1 MGLVTSGLTA
11 GRNALLSYQ
20 GALQVVGNNV
30 ANAGNVDY
38 TRQSVELSAVN
49 GTKIGPGLRPGA
61 GVAITG
67 LKRHVDEAL
76 ENRLRASTGDLQSAI
91 AQRQGI
97 SQIEVYFNDLTG
109 SGISSQI
116 TDFFTSLS
124 DVQNA
129 PDDLA
134 IRAVAIANGEALAR
148 TLRSTRTN
156 IIETSLNLNDEIRRV
171 VADADRVAAEI
182 AGLNTQI
189 VSVEAGGT
197 GQANALRDRRDALI
211 RDLSEVFDVQ
221 VREQASGAVNVYVG
235 SEPLIQ
241 HGASRGLTTENELD
255 GSFERVTVRFAD
267 TNATINVAGG
277 VIEGII
283 KARDEQALAQV
294 TKLDQLAAGIIAEV
308 NAVHADGQGLRAF
321 TSVVASNVV
330 DDPAAPL
337 NSLDA
342 GLQNLPQN
350 GSFFISVTDEA
361 TGSPVSYRIEV
372 DLDGQGVD
380 TTLEDIVT
388 AINTDVAGVNAS
400 ITPDHRL
407 SLTADAGFAFTF
419 GNDGDSFRADSSKL
433 LAALGINTFFE
444 GSGADDIAVREV
456 LRSDSGFLAAAT
468 VNHVGD
474 GNNAGRLS
482 ALTNQASDALNGATI
497 FEFYNGIANSVAADG
512 AAVQN
517 TMEAADV
524 ITSSLEE
531 QRQSVSGVSLDEEA
545 IGLLK
550 YERAFQGAAR
560 YVSTID
566 SMLQELLGLI
576 R

>member
-38 TRQSVELSAVN
+38 TRQSADLSAVH
-49 GTKIGPGLRPGA
+49 GSAIGPGLRPGA

-67 LKRHVDEAL
+67 LQRHVDEAL
-76 ENRLRASTGDLQSAI
+76 ENRLRASVGDLQSAI

-97 SQIEVYFNDLTG
+97 SQIEVYFNDLNGT
-109 SGISSQI
+109 GISSQI
-116 TDFFTSLS
+116 TDFFNSLS

-134 IRAVAIANGEALAR
+134 IRSVAVANGEALTR
-148 TLRSTRTN
+148 TLRATRTD
-156 IIETSLNLNDEIRRV
+156 IIEASLDLNDEIRRV
-171 VADADRVAAEI
+171 VADADRVAADI
-182 AGLNTQI
+182 AELNTEI

-211 RDLSEVFDVQ
+211 RDLSEVFDVL
-221 VREQASGAVNVYVG
+221 VREQPSGAVNVYVG

-255 GSFERVTVRFAD
+255 GNFERTTVRFTD

-277 VIEGII
+277 VIEGIM
-283 KARDEQALAQV
+283 KARDEQALVQV
-294 TKLDQLAAGIIAEV
+294 AKLDQLAAGIIEEV
-308 NAVHADGQGLRAF
+308 NAIHADGQGLAAF

-330 DDPAAPL
+330 DDVSAPL

-342 GLQNLPQN
+342 GLRNPPVN
-350 GSFFISVTDEA
+350 GSFYISVSDQA
-361 TGSPVSYRIEV
+361 TNSPVSYRIEV
-372 DLDGQGVD
+372 DLDGEGVD

-407 SLTADAGFAFTF
+407 SLAADTGFSFTF
-419 GNDGDSFRADSSKL
+419 GNDGDSFRSDSSKL

-444 GSGADDIAVREV
+444 GSGADDIAVREQ
-456 LRSDSGFLAAAT
+456 LRTDASFLAAAT

-474 GNNAGRLS
+474 GNNAGRLA
-482 ALTNQASDALNGATI
+482 ALTNQSSDVLNGATI
-497 FEFYNGIANSVAADG
+497 FEFYNGIANGIAADG
-512 AAVQN
+512 ASVQN
-517 TMEAADV
+517 TLEAADV

-560 YVSTID
+560 YISTVD
-566 SMLQELLGLI
+566 SLLQELIGLI
-576 R
+576 T